1 MHPPFNAEYVVLRHA
16 DLLRDAEAYRAA
28 TAHHPRRTRRR
39 LTARRRTA

>member
-1 MHPPFNAEYVVLRHA
+1 MQPYFIPEYVRLRHA

-28 TAHHPRRTRRR
+28 TAHRPRRPRRL

>member
-1 MHPPFNAEYVVLRHA
+1 MHPQFIAEYVRLHHA

-28 TAHHPRRTRRR
+28 SAHHPRRPRRR